1 MRANRAHDHEPLL
14 AEAFV
19 RLADSMVDEFDVI
32 ELLDQLTGYCVEF
45 IGGVDAAGLLL
56 VDQRDR
62 LQVVAASSEQS
73 HLVELF
79 AIQADDGPSLECY
92 RHGQP
97 VLVPDLGERL
107 VTRRWPRFVGHTR
120 AHGFHAAH
128 CLPLRLRAK
137 SVGALTLFATAPVAL
152 APYDIRIAQAL
163 ADTATITI
171 LQQRSSDNHERTAEQ
186 LQRALTS
193 RLVVEQA
200 RARLAERH
208 AIPLDDAFHL
218 MRRYARSHN
227 LRISALARAIAT
239 DTDTDTDTNRH
250 RHRHRHRHAGR
261 VRGVG
266 RPLDPHR
273 RLTPSDTVH
282 SSSSTPYPS
291 GWYRSSRRTSAC
303 RSGWGRDRRTV
314 RPAAIAAR

>member
-1 MRANRAHDHEPLL
+1 LRANRAHHHEPLL

-92 RHGQP
+92 RTGHP

-107 VTRRWPRFVGHTR
+107 VTRRWPRFVEHTR
-120 AHGFHAAH
+120 AHGFRAAH
-128 CLPLRLRAK
+128 CLPLRLRTNAI
-137 SVGALTLFATAPVAL
+137 GALTLFAAAPTTL
-152 APYDIRIAQAL
+152 TPYDVRVAQAL
-163 ADTATITI
+163 AAMATTTI
-171 LQQRSSDNHERTAEQ
+171 LQQDSSDNHDRITDQ

-208 AIPLDDAFHL
+208 AIPLDDAFEL

-227 LRISALARAIAT
+227 LRISELARAIST
-239 DTDTDTDTNRH
+239 DADTPTL
-250 RHRHRHRHAGR
+250 
-261 VRGVG
+261 VG
-266 RPLDPHR
+266 FEVWVD
-273 RLTPSDTVH
+273 H
-282 SSSSTPYPS
+282 SI
-291 GWYRSSRRTSAC
+291 RTA
-303 RSGWGRDRRTV
+303 D
-314 RPAAIAAR
+314 